1 VGKCSEYIDYL
12 EEQKKEKVALQAQP
26 SRPTPSP
33 GDSAPKPPAGKTP
46 VPKKKRSFKEQRE
59 FEELEELILELE
71 EKKPQLEAQMSGSD
85 FAKIQAAS
93 TQYAELTAKLDKAY
107 GRWSE
112 LAELG

>member
-1 VGKCSEYIDYL
+1 M
-12 EEQKKEKVALQAQP
+12 
-26 SRPTPSP
+26 
-33 GDSAPKPPAGKTP
+33 AGT
-46 VPKKKRSFKEQRE
+46 
-59 FEELEELILELE
+59 
-71 EKKPQLEAQMSGSD
+71 D